1 VSVKLLRETIQTI
14 LTEASS
20 LTDFEISVEPPNTIN
35 VRNKVTG
42 GSGSSRKIQVEAEI
56 DAILGTTTALLKVD
70 ELRIKAF
77 NPTAPDGQPVLS
89 VYVKVSKIGVS
100 KESDADIIN
109 KSALLGLA
117 NAVINGTSYTAPWS
131 AKKNGMRVRLIVNGK
146 S

>member
-1 VSVKLLRETIQTI
+1 MSVKLLRETIQTI

-35 VRNKVTG
+35 VRNKLTG
-42 GSGSSRKIQVEAEI
+42 ESGSSRKIQVEAEI
-56 DAILGTTTALLKVD
+56 DALLGTTSAMLNVD
-70 ELRIKAF
+70 ELRIKSF

-117 NAVINGTSYTAPWS
+117 DAVIHRKSYTAPWS
-131 AKKNGMRVRLIVNGK
+131 AKKNGMRVRLIINGK